1 MVSYPPIC
9 WCFHGKKGGQWS
21 SHGGRWD
28 PLHHAPWHHLGWNEL
43 GGVQGEIG
51 HGHRSRAWPL
61 QPLQIRVGKWWGNDG
76 FLQWCQHGK
85 TRWNLMVGEFY
96 IWCWW
101 IWLPYFQIAI
111 LDSIYNIPTV
121 VSRCWHFW
129 QHLGRFSI
137 AIAKAINALNGRI
150 DFTNK
155 DLSATQESLHTTQ
168 NSLSDCFNE
177 VGDGQT
183 VMRKMWILMDS
194 SLVLKKRLKK
204 HKWCL
209 GAHKFTCELSVSQQP
224 FCG

>member
-9 WCFHGKKGGQWS
+9 WWFHGQKRGRCLPWRSMRSSPPCAMISPRLKRTWRSPRRNWPWTPITRLAIAAIADSGGKMM
-21 SHGGRWD
+21 
-28 PLHHAPWHHLGWNEL
+28 
-43 GGVQGEIG
+43 
-51 HGHRSRAWPL
+51 
-61 QPLQIRVGKWWGNDG
+61 GKWWVFAMVPTWKNTVKS
-76 FLQWCQHGK
+76 HGEW
-85 TRWNLMVGEFY
+85 RILHINFGS
-96 IWCWW
+96 
-101 IWLPYFQIAI
+101 WLPYFQIAI

-121 VSRCWHFW
+121 VSRCCHFW
-129 QHLGRFSI
+129 QHLGRFGI

-194 SLVLKKRLKK
+194 SLVLKKR
-204 HKWCL
+204 
-209 GAHKFTCELSVSQQP
+209 
-224 FCG
+224 